1 MEATPS
7 SSTSNVNE
15 IKLAEGIY
23 FTDYR
28 RSVPITN
35 SCQSSLIKKKE
46 EIPKHPE
53 LIIALLKEN
62 DNRAEKLVYSIAEI
76 KKMDNY
82 QEDQDFMLA
91 IKEDY
96 EILLR
101 VLDFEVRALQ
111 ELERLDRYSPYLK
124 QHTVKSIQNKI
135 AQYTQESME
144 FEDEYNAI
152 YAKNN
157 PAPVIPT
164 QDEKIEVTPPT
175 HDEKDEDKN
184 SVYI

>member
-1 MEATPS
+1 
-7 SSTSNVNE
+7 
-15 IKLAEGIY
+15 LADGIY

-28 RSVPITN
+28 RSTPITN
-35 SCQSSLIKKKE
+35 NCQSSLIKKKD

-62 DNRAEKLVYSIAEI
+62 DNRADKLVYSITEI

-82 QEDQDFMLA
+82 QEDRDFMLA

-101 VLDFEVRALQ
+101 VLEFEVRALQ

-124 QHTVKSIQNKI
+124 QHTVKGIQDKI
-135 AQYTQESME
+135 AQYTQESLDFDDE
-144 FEDEYNAI
+144 FNAI
-152 YAKNN
+152 NAKNN
-157 PAPVIPT
+157 PVPVIPT
-164 QDEKIEVTPPT
+164 QEEKIEVNPPSL
-175 HDEKDEDKN
+175 DEKDEDKN